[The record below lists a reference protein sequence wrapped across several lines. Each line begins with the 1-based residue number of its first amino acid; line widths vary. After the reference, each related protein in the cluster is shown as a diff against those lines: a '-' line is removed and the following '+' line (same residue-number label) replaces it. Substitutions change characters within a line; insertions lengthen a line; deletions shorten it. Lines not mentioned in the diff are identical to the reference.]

1 MHWSRQIIALKAQS
15 RTLQV
20 FDLEA
25 KAKLKSTT
33 MNEDVEYWKWVS
45 ENTLGLVTDSSV
57 YHWDITDPTQT
68 APVKVFP
75 RHNCLTVCFDVLRR
89 SHSDVA
95 SPLTA
100 SRAAKSSTTGPVL
113 MASGLLWSVSRRR
126 VAAFGVTC
134 SFILRTA
141 ASARP

>member
-1 MHWSRQIIALKAQS
+1 MHWSRQVIALKAQS

-57 YHWDITDPTQT
+57 YHWDINDPAQA
-68 APVKVFP
+68 APVKIFA
-75 RHNCLTVCFDVLRR
+75 RHNCLAVC
-89 SHSDVA
+89 
-95 SPLTA
+95 SPW
-100 SRAAKSSTTGPVL
+100 RAAEVPATLPPANG
-113 MASGLLWSVSRRR
+113 
-126 VAAFGVTC
+126 F
-134 SFILRTA
+134 
-141 ASARP
+141 